1 MEEVEKNKKSKLKYF
16 LIYTICFGFL
26 FIICFLVYFFKHKK
40 NFFGYI
46 DGINQHYLIFLYIG
60 KWLREIFKGIFI
72 THTGIPLWNIGIGYG
87 ADILTSNGGY
97 IPDLFN
103 WLSVFF
109 PEKFSEFGFNFTV
122 VLKFYITG
130 LAFSYY
136 GFYKKQP
143 AWAVLVGSI
152 IYTFSGVM
160 YVAFSEPFFMNPM
173 YIFPFVMVGVEKLLK
188 ENKPAL
194 YIISLSYMFINY
206 FYFAYMTAIL
216 VVIYYILSFIF
227 DKDIENKSLKNF
239 FKTGIKFFLYSLL
252 AMGISALFLLPI
264 LLVIT
269 KIGRLDINYYLP
281 VLYEK
286 WYYKCFIAG
295 MADSFYMPRNC
306 FIGFGAISI
315 PCIILLF
322 LQKKKNTKL
331 KVEFILATIRT
342 LYSICW
348 KSF

>member
-1 MEEVEKNKKSKLKYF
+1 M
-16 LIYTICFGFL
+16 
-26 FIICFLVYFFKHKK
+26 
-40 NFFGYI
+40 
-46 DGINQHYLIFLYIG
+46 
-60 KWLREIFKGIFI
+60 
-72 THTGIPLWNIGIGYG
+72 
-87 ADILTSNGGY
+87 
-97 IPDLFN
+97 
-103 WLSVFF
+103 
-109 PEKFSEFGFNFTV
+109 
-122 VLKFYITG
+122 
-130 LAFSYY
+130 
-136 GFYKKQP
+136 
-143 AWAVLVGSI
+143 
-152 IYTFSGVM
+152 YTFSGVM
-160 YVAFSEPFFMNPM
+160 YIAFYETFFMNPM

-188 ENKPAL
+188 ENKPIV

-306 FIGFGAISI
+306 FTKKEKYKIKSRIYFSYNSDFVFHLLEKFLMVLVIMLINGFG
-315 PCIILLF
+315 L
-322 LQKKKNTKL
+322 
-331 KVEFILATIRT
+331 T
-342 LYSICW
+342 L
-348 KSF
+348 

>member
-1 MEEVEKNKKSKLKYF
+1 MEDVKKTKKSKLKYF
-16 LIYTICFGFL
+16 LVYSICFAFLFTICFF
-26 FIICFLVYFFKHKK
+26 VYFFKHGK
-40 NFFGYI
+40 NFFRSI
-46 DGINQHYLIFLYIG
+46 DGLEPHYLIFLYIG
-60 KWLREIFKGIFI
+60 RWIREVFQGIFI
-72 THTGIPLWNIGIGYG
+72 THTGIPLWNYGIGYG

-103 WLSVFF
+103 WISVFF
-109 PEKFSEFGFNFTV
+109 PEKFSELGFNFTII
-122 VLKFYITG
+122 LKFYRAG

-227 DKDIENKSLKNF
+227 DKDIEKSSKNF

-252 AMGISALFLLPI
+252 SMGISALFLLPI

-269 KIGRLDINYYLP
+269 KIERLNISYYLP
-281 VLYEK
+281 ILYEK
-286 WYYKCFIAG
+286 EYYKGFLEG
-295 MADSFYMPRNC
+295 FVDVFNMSERDC

-322 LQKKKNTKL
+322 LQKKKYTKL
-331 KVEFILATIRT
+331 KVEFLLASIRT
-342 LYSICW
+342 LYSIYW
-348 KSF
+348 KNF

>member
-1 MEEVEKNKKSKLKYF
+1 MKEVKKNKKSKLKYF
-16 LIYTICFGFL
+16 LIYTICFAFL
-26 FIICFLVYFFKHKK
+26 FGICFFVYFFKQRK
-40 NFFGYI
+40 NFFRWT
-46 DGINQHYLIFLYIG
+46 DGLDQHYLIFLYIG
-60 KWLREIFKGIFI
+60 KWLREVFKGIFI
-72 THTGIPLWNIGIGYG
+72 THTGIPLWNHGIGYG

-109 PEKFSEFGFNFTV
+109 PEKFSEIGFNLTV
-122 VLKFYITG
+122 ILKFYITG

-143 AWAVLVGSI
+143 TWAVLVGSI
-152 IYTFSGVM
+152 VYTFSGVM
-160 YVAFSEPFFMNPM
+160 YIAFSETFFINPM

-188 ENKPAL
+188 ENKPIV

-216 VVIYYILSFIF
+216 VVIYYVLSFIF

-252 AMGISALFLLPI
+252 SMGISALFLLPI

-269 KIGRLDINYYLP
+269 KIGRLNVKYYLP
-281 VLYEK
+281 FLYNKE
-286 WYYKCFIAG
+286 YYKGFLEGFVDIFN
-295 MADSFYMPRNC
+295 MSRDC

-322 LQKKKNTKL
+322 LQKRKNTKL
-331 KVEFILATIRT
+331 KVEFLLATIRT

-348 KSF
+348 KGF